1 MGEHTEPQG
10 GVASVLI
17 VAADPTI
24 ESLMGELVALAG
36 HRPVFDTTRGA
47 AGEALRWTRPD
58 VALVDTALPAPV
70 VNACREAAE
79 EIGCRPVLTSS
90 TASAQELA
98 SEASARDY
106 PYFAL
111 PGGPRPLARI
121 IERALSER
129 RSDAKVTLA
138 LRGSHGMGS
147 VHPALRAALA
157 SVART
162 RAHTIRAEALQ
173 RDNVQFRD
181 NQEQRAAESERSR
194 NALRAAVRDYT
205 RQLKSSSLPEREVL
219 AVVNDAVRDC
229 AAAMG
234 ADAELDSLLLDSER
248 WAREAFESRADL

>member
-1 MGEHTEPQG
+1 MSEETAPHA

-36 HRPVFDTTRGA
+36 HRPVFDTTLGA
-47 AGEALRWTRPD
+47 AGEALRRTRPD

-90 TASAQELA
+90 TASARELA
-98 SEASARDY
+98 NEASARDY

-129 RSDAKVTLA
+129 RSDAEVTLA
-138 LRGSHGMGS
+138 LRGSHGVGS

-157 SVART
+157 AVARA
-162 RAHTIRAEALQ
+162 RALAIRVQALQ
-173 RDNVQFRD
+173 RDNGPFRD
-181 NQEQRAAESERSR
+181 KQAQVAAESERSR
-194 NALRAAVRDYT
+194 NALRASVRDYT
-205 RQLKSSSLPEREVL
+205 RQLKTSSLPEGQVL

-234 ADAELDSLLLDSER
+234 ADAGLETLLLDCER
-248 WAREAFESRADL
+248 WAREAFEAA

>member
-1 MGEHTEPQG
+1 MGEQAEPQR

-17 VAADPTI
+17 VAADPNI

-36 HRPVFDTTRGA
+36 HRPVFDITQGA
-47 AGEALRWTRPD
+47 AGEALRRTRPD
-58 VALVDTALPAPV
+58 IALVDTSLPAPV

-79 EIGCRPVLTSS
+79 EIGCRPILTSS
-90 TASAQELA
+90 TASARELA

-121 IERALSER
+121 IERALSDRGSTAE
-129 RSDAKVTLA
+129 VTLA

-157 SVART
+157 AVARA
-162 RAHTIRAEALQ
+162 RALTIRADAMQ
-173 RDNVQFRD
+173 RDNMPFSD
-181 NQEQRAAESERSR
+181 KQELNAAESERSR
-194 NALRAAVRDYT
+194 TAFRAAVRDYT
-205 RQLKSSSLPEREVL
+205 RQLKASSLPEGEVL
-219 AVVNDAVRDC
+219 SVVRDAVRDC

-234 ADAELDSLLLDSER
+234 ADAELDTLLLDSER
-248 WAREAFESRADL
+248 WAREAFESP

>member
-1 MGEHTEPQG
+1 MDEQAEPHG
-10 GVASVLI
+10 DVASVLI

-36 HRPVFDTTRGA
+36 HRPVFDTTQGA
-47 AGEALRWTRPD
+47 AGEALRRTRPD
-58 VALVDTALPAPV
+58 VALVDTSLPAQV
-70 VNACREAAE
+70 VNACRDAAE

-90 TASAQELA
+90 TASATELA

-111 PGGPRPLARI
+111 PGGPRPLAHI

-129 RSDAKVTLA
+129 RSTAGVTLV

-157 SVART
+157 AVARA
-162 RAHTIRAEALQ
+162 RALAIRAAALQ
-173 RDNVQFRD
+173 RDDTLFRD
-181 NQEQRAAESERSR
+181 KQEQLAAESERSR
-194 NALRAAVRDYT
+194 SALRAAVRDYT
-205 RQLKSSSLPEREVL
+205 RQLKASSVPEGEVL
-219 AVVNDAVRDC
+219 SVVNDAVRDC

-234 ADAELDSLLLDSER
+234 ADADLEALLLDSTG
-248 WAREAFESRADL
+248 WAREAFESRVDL